1 MKPRDDSL
9 FKESAARDQPGL
21 RTALKT
27 WLLRHAQV
35 FFYSLG
41 QLWRAPMS
49 LLMIAAV
56 IGIALALPTG
66 LQVLLKNAQQ
76 LSGGLD
82 GAAKISVFLSTAASE
97 AQAHQLQAQIQ
108 QLPEVSAVQFIS
120 REQALN
126 EFKQQSGFGE
136 ALTSLQD
143 NPLPH
148 ALVIT
153 PQRIASEPASLDQ
166 LAQRLRALPQ
176 VELVQL
182 DRQWVKRL
190 FAIMAIMA
198 RGIDVLGGML
208 ALGVVLVVGNTI
220 RLAIQNR
227 REEIVVIKLI
237 GGTDAFIRRPF
248 LYTGFWY
255 GLFGGA
261 IALLL
266 ISGAISLLAGPVEQL
281 AGLYQTPFR
290 LHTLD
295 FVTVVQLLGISIGLG
310 LAGSWLAV
318 GRHLR
323 AIEPR

>member
-1 MKPRDDSL
+1 MTPRDDTI
-9 FKESAARDQPGL
+9 FKDSVTRDQPGL
-21 RTALKT
+21 RTSLKT
-27 WLLRHAQV
+27 WMLRHAQV

-66 LQVLLKNAQQ
+66 LHVLLKNAQQ

-82 GAAKISVFLSTAASE
+82 GAAKISVFLTTTASE
-97 AQAHQLQAQIQ
+97 TQARQLQSQIQ
-108 QLPEVSAVQFIS
+108 LMPEVSSVQFIS
-120 REQALN
+120 RDQALN

-136 ALTSLQD
+136 ALATLQD

-148 ALVIT
+148 VLVIS
-153 PQRIASEPASLDQ
+153 PQRLASEPANLDQ
-166 LAQRLRALPQ
+166 FTQRLRALPQ
-176 VELVQL
+176 VDLVQL

-190 FAIMAIMA
+190 FAIMAIIA

-208 ALGVVLVVGNTI
+208 ALGVILVVGNTI

-255 GLFGGA
+255 GLFGGL

-266 ISGAISLLAGPVEQL
+266 IGGAMSLLAGPVQQL
-281 AGLYQTPFR
+281 AGLYQTPFQ

-295 FVTVVQLLGISIGLG
+295 LNTIGQLMGISIGLG